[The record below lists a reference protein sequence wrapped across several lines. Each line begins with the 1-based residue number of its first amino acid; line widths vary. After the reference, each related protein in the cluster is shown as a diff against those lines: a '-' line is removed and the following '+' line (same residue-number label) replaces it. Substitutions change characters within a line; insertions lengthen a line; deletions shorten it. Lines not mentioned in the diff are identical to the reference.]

1 MDRER
6 SDGIEPKKTLDK
18 IWPNYWAIHPK
29 RTDRYTSRLK
39 SSLPPQNLERFHQ
52 LTQAKA
58 GDKWQEYQGFN
69 NWERKLQNNLLE

>member
-29 RTDRYTSRLK
+29 RTDRYTSQLK
-39 SSLPPQNLERFHQ
+39 SSLPPQILERLHQ
-52 LTQAKA
+52 LTQEKA
-58 GDKWQEYQGFN
+58 GGQMAGVSGF
-69 NWERKLQNNLLE
+69 

>member
-69 NWERKLQNNLLE
+69 HWERKLQNNLLE